1 MYVNVSYVFSNLR
14 EIGELGV
21 LNLREIGE
29 LGVLNLREIGDLGVL
44 NLRENE
50 KSIIFA
56 QETACVIMENRVF
69 KRKIYERI
77 RQWKQESNG
86 ESALMIQGARRIG
99 KSTIVEEFARNEYS
113 SYLIID
119 FNKASSVVKSLFDD
133 LMDLDFIFLQLQTIY
148 NVVLEERKSVII
160 FDEVQKCPNAR
171 QAIKYLVQDGRYDYI
186 ETGSLISIKQNT
198 KGITIPSEEEQIEMY
213 PMDFEEFR
221 WALGDAASIP
231 MIRTFYEKRMAL
243 GAAHRTKQRDLR
255 LYMLVGGMPQAV
267 NEYVKTNNLAKV
279 DAVKR
284 RIIKLYSDDFLKI
297 DPTGKLSKLFMSIPS
312 QLSKKS
318 TRFYTNAVVG
328 ELEVNTEAEMLINL
342 EDSKAVLVS
351 YHSDDP
357 NVGLSLTQDI
367 SKYKLFVADT
377 GLFVTMAF
385 WDKDFTENVI
395 YQKLLADK
403 LEANLGYIYENLVAQ
418 MLTAAGNKLFYYT
431 FEKDEKH
438 SYEIDFL
445 LSRGNKI
452 CPIEVKSSGYKTHA
466 SLDAF
471 RLKYSARIK
480 NSYLLYIKDLQK
492 GDNELMYLPFYMT
505 GMI

>member
-1 MYVNVSYVFSNLR
+1 M
-14 EIGELGV
+14 
-21 LNLREIGE
+21 
-29 LGVLNLREIGDLGVL
+29 
-44 NLRENE
+44 E
-50 KSIIFA
+50 KK
-56 QETACVIMENRVF
+56 VF
-69 KRKIYERI
+69 KRKIYNKI
-77 RQWKQESNG
+77 LKWKNESNG
-86 ESALMIQGARRIG
+86 ETALMVQGARRIG
-99 KSTIVEEFARNEYS
+99 KSTIVEEFAKNEYS
-113 SYLIID
+113 SYIVID

-148 NVVLEERKSVII
+148 NVVLENRKSVII
-160 FDEVQKCPNAR
+160 FDEVQKCPKAR

-198 KGITIPSEEEQIEMY
+198 KGITIPSEEEHLDMF

-221 WALGDAASIP
+221 WALGDNASLNLIK
-231 MIRTFYEKRMAL
+231 MFYENRKPL
-243 GAAHRTKQRDLR
+243 EAAHRIKERDLR

-267 NEYVKTNNLAKV
+267 NEYLNTNNLSKV

-284 RIIKLYSDDFLKI
+284 RIIQLYSDDFLKI
-297 DPTGKLSKLFMSIPS
+297 DPTGKLSKLFLAIPA
-312 QLSKKS
+312 QLSKSSK
-318 TRFYTNAVVG
+318 RYYTHSVIG
-328 ELEVNTEAEMLINL
+328 EVEENVEAEMLVSL
-342 EDSKAVLVS
+342 EDSRTVLVS

-357 NVGLSLTQDI
+357 NVGMSLTQDI
-367 SKYKLFVADT
+367 SRYKLFVADT

-385 WDKDFTENVI
+385 WDKDFAENVI

-438 SYEIDFL
+438 YYEIDFL

-471 RLKYSARIK
+471 RTKFSSRIK
-480 NSYLLYIKDLQK
+480 NSYLVYTKDLQV
-492 GDNELMYLPFYMT
+492 GENELLYLPFYMT
-505 GMI
+505 GLI

>member
-1 MYVNVSYVFSNLR
+1 M
-14 EIGELGV
+14 
-21 LNLREIGE
+21 
-29 LGVLNLREIGDLGVL
+29 
-44 NLRENE
+44 E
-50 KSIIFA
+50 KI
-56 QETACVIMENRVF
+56 VF
-69 KRKIYERI
+69 KRKIYNKI
-77 RQWKQESNG
+77 LKWKNESNG
-86 ESALMIQGARRIG
+86 ETALMVQGARRIG
-99 KSTIVEEFARNEYS
+99 KSTIVEEFAKNEYS
-113 SYLIID
+113 SYIVID
-119 FNKASSVVKSLFDD
+119 FNRASSVVKSLFDD

-148 NVVLEERKSVII
+148 NVVLENRKSVII
-160 FDEVQKCPNAR
+160 FDEVQKCPKAR

-198 KGITIPSEEEQIEMY
+198 KGITIPSEEEHLDMF

-221 WALGDAASIP
+221 WALGDNASLNLIK
-231 MIRTFYEKRMAL
+231 MFYENRKPL
-243 GAAHRTKQRDLR
+243 EAAHRIKERDLR

-267 NEYVKTNNLAKV
+267 NEYLNTNNLSKV

-284 RIIKLYSDDFLKI
+284 RIIQLYSDDFLKI
-297 DPTGKLSKLFMSIPS
+297 DPTGKLSKLFLAIPA
-312 QLSKKS
+312 QLSKSSK
-318 TRFYTNAVVG
+318 RYYTHSVIG
-328 ELEVNTEAEMLINL
+328 EVEENVEAEMLVSL
-342 EDSKAVLVS
+342 EDSRTVLVS

-357 NVGLSLTQDI
+357 NVGMSLTQDI
-367 SKYKLFVADT
+367 SRYKLFVADT

-385 WDKDFTENVI
+385 WDKDFAENVI

-438 SYEIDFL
+438 YYEIDFL

-471 RLKYSARIK
+471 RTKFSSRIK
-480 NSYLLYIKDLQK
+480 NSYLVYTKDLQV
-492 GDNELMYLPFYMT
+492 GENELLYLPFYMT
-505 GMI
+505 GLI